1 MRGVWSGD
9 SKRATQLGLLSE
21 LRSEA
26 HHREHHENT
35 HTHASTHT
43 PVPCS
48 LTPQPPRPFIYPK
61 ERAHSGRH
69 TDGGLG
75 LQIHSNTKRR
85 GMEEGKKKEI
95 KKDEFGS
102 LIWPRGYRERG
113 RDAQVQYLG
122 WGTGLDT
129 ELQQPPRPQ
138 PPRHQPPRHQ
148 GKRSR
153 LSGLTAEEAEVRG
166 KRSFLFVLLPCQIQF
181 AALSGG
187 G

>member
-1 MRGVWSGD
+1 
-9 SKRATQLGLLSE
+9 
-21 LRSEA
+21 
-26 HHREHHENT
+26 
-35 HTHASTHT
+35 
-43 PVPCS
+43 
-48 LTPQPPRPFIYPK
+48 
-61 ERAHSGRH
+61 
-69 TDGGLG
+69 
-75 LQIHSNTKRR
+75 
-85 GMEEGKKKEI
+85 MEEGKKKEI

-113 RDAQVQYLG
+113 RDPQVQYLG

-138 PPRHQPPRHQ
+138 PPRHQ
-148 GKRSR
+148 GKHSR
-153 LSGLTAEEAEVRG
+153 LSGLTEEEVEVRG